1 MEVVVIG
8 DYLGV
13 FKRSSPRSEVVDD
26 KQTDLY
32 GLYVHIAHRFALSRS
47 CVFGFL
53 TPFDSRNKQ
62 IAAFVLFA
70 RVHGEEVAV
79 ERERVVGGDNS
90 VVNAALGLVGV
101 TVRMVVYRRAVGIF
115 LVGGKFCRYVAV
127 QVDNVHGRVVK
138 ILFESVVVIDVDSV
152 VELELNPDGIVGCI
166 FVLFSCQIFG
176 SD

>member
-1 MEVVVIG
+1 MTISAFSNAPPPS
-8 DYLGV
+8 L
-13 FKRSSPRSEVVDD
+13 EVVDD

-115 LVGGKFCRYVAV
+115 SGRRQVLPLCRR

-138 ILFESVVVIDVDSV
+138 ILF
-152 VELELNPDGIVGCI
+152 
-166 FVLFSCQIFG
+166 
-176 SD
+176 